1 MSSSTNRRVFR
12 EYVGA
17 QQSAVNLTD
26 VPVNPNV
33 GEFHFILSFAID
45 YTTSDSAP
53 QPTNGNFSPSW
64 NTRHHT
70 PEAVAGFKR
79 RHPDGP
85 NKPKARVMVSV
96 GGDSVME
103 RANVLFSPVDEDS
116 WVRNAVESLSAI
128 INDYNLDGVDI
139 DYEHFRT
146 DAAMFTRCI
155 GRLLTELKARKPGLI
170 TSIAPYSDTESYY
183 ISLWNEYKNVIDY
196 VNYQFYAYGRDTTD
210 QDYIRYYNTQAN
222 GNFAGGS
229 VLAAINTNSQAVI
242 NIVNPDVALQACS
255 ELNQRLPGIFFWSA
269 DASHNQNQGFTYE
282 ARAQQ
287 MLANN

>member
-17 QQSAVNLTD
+17 QQSEVNLTD

-45 YTTSDSAP
+45 YTSDSAP

-64 NTRHHT
+64 NTSHHT

-85 NKPKARVMVSV
+85 NIPKARVMLSV

-103 RANVLFSPVDEDS
+103 RANVFFSPVDEDS

-128 INDYNLDGVDI
+128 INNYNLDGVDI

-170 TSIAPYSDTESYY
+170 TSIAPYSDTESSTP
-183 ISLWNEYKNVIDY
+183 I
-196 VNYQFYAYGRDTTD
+196 YGRDTTD
-210 QDYIRYYNTQAN
+210 QDDIRYYNTQAN
-222 GNFAGGS
+222 NNFAGGR
-229 VLAAINTNSQAVI
+229 VLAAINTNRPGRHQHRQPGCGPPGVQRAE
-242 NIVNPDVALQACS
+242 P
-255 ELNQRLPGIFFWSA
+255 ERLPGIFFWSA